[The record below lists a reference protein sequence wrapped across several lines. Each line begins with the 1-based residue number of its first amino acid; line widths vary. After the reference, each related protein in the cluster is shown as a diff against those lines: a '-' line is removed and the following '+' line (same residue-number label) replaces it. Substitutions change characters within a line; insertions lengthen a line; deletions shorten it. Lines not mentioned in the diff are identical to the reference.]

1 MSVDSPAISPFSR
14 ILWTFNFTGNAGGSK
29 FPGKSISELQ
39 VSLRAWCNSLQ
50 LVVAPSSRVPDI
62 KKIPAIGATTSCVR
76 HCQFS
81 KHPPGILATLH
92 VLGQGLQ
99 TRQGRS
105 LLCLSHRSAETNR
118 GKTGIRQIWSY
129 SRPGGSRIWSAWRG
143 VKIMFVV
150 PGNLWEFSC
159 WELDPEPFML
169 METYV
174 PSLLLGAPWGLAAS
188 LALPGNICSAGCALG
203 AQERPNPKG
212 IRPSQQRREEKR
224 PSLGS

>member
-1 MSVDSPAISPFSR
+1 MCPALSFSR
-14 ILWTFNFTGNAGGSK
+14 
-29 FPGKSISELQ
+29 
-39 VSLRAWCNSLQ
+39 
-50 LVVAPSSRVPDI
+50 
-62 KKIPAIGATTSCVR
+62 
-76 HCQFS
+76 
-81 KHPPGILATLH
+81 HPPGILATLH

-212 IRPSQQRREEKR
+212 IRPSQQGGGKKD
-224 PSLGS
+224 PLWVLKVNSLRMSVHTHRGDRSELILAVLGGFH